1 MAKKSKSANKDFPK
15 KKKAIATPK
24 AISHDLGFFSNTRI
38 WSVLIFLFAFLLYGN
53 TIEHQYTQDD
63 AIVIYDNMFTTEGVS
78 GIPGILKNDTF
89 YGFFKVD
96 GKAGLV
102 SGGRYRP
109 LTLVMFA
116 LEWQLFGKTAYI
128 THVCHFINILLY
140 AFTCLVLYR
149 LLLRILPKKKN
160 PVYAGFIALGTTLL
174 FASHPIH
181 TEVVANIKGRDEI
194 LTLLGSLYACYIA
207 IKAHQDKKPI
217 LLIGSAIVFF
227 LSLFSKENAITFVA
241 VIPLT
246 MYFFT
251 KANLGEIVGKYFVP
265 FLVAAVGFIAVRT
278 MVIGFDLGG
287 TPQELM
293 NNPYLKIVGNKYV
306 PFSAGEKMATI
317 IYTLGLYVKL
327 LIFPHPLT
335 HDYYPRHI
343 DLMTW
348 GNWKVILS
356 LLVYVGMAVYA
367 FIGLRKK
374 DIASYAI
381 LFFLLTLSIV
391 SNIVF
396 PIGTNMSERFMF
408 MPSVG
413 FCLLVSVLLYRG
425 FNRKNEVLT
434 SFKTLMPAFGII
446 GLITILFSVKTISR
460 NFAWENNY
468 TLFMTDIETSTR
480 SAKLLNAVGGE
491 LSAQASNEKDEV
503 KRNAML
509 NKAVKN
515 LNEAVKIHP
524 TYKNAY
530 LLLGNANNYL
540 NKFDE
545 SIKNYERALQ
555 LDPNFEDAHNN
566 LNVTYRNAGQYYGEK
581 KGDLTKAQQYLNIA
595 YQRNPKDYD
604 TLRLLGV
611 SYGIQKNSQKAIEFF
626 TKAIEVS
633 PQNADAYINLS
644 SAYYYAGNQAKADEL
659 QAKALQLDPQVLT
672 KRGNK

>member
-1 MAKKSKSANKDFPK
+1 MAKQSKSSKKEVSK
-15 KKKAIATPK
+15 KKKKIATPVSSK
-24 AISHDLGFFSNTRI
+24 QELGFLSNTKI
-38 WSVLIFLFAFLLYGN
+38 WSALIFIFACFLYAN
-53 TIEHQYTQDD
+53 TLGHGYTQDD
-63 AIVIYDNMFTTEGVS
+63 AIVIYDNMFTTQGVK
-78 GIPGILKNDTF
+78 GIGGILTYDTF
-89 YGFFKVD
+89 YGFFKEE
-96 GKAGLV
+96 GKAALV

-116 LEWQLFGKTAYI
+116 LEWNIFGEKLNP
-128 THVCHFINILLY
+128 FIGHLINVLMYGL
-140 AFTCLVLYR
+140 TCLVLYR

-174 FASHPIH
+174 FTSHPIH

-194 LTLLGSLYACYIA
+194 LTLLGSLYACYLA
-207 IKAHQDKKPI
+207 VKSYQDKKPS
-217 LLIGSAIVFF
+217 LLLFSALVFF
-227 LSLFSKENAITFVA
+227 ISLFSKENAITFVA

-251 KANLGEIVGKYFVP
+251 QLNMGKIVAKYLVP
-265 FLVAAVGFIAVRT
+265 FLIASVVFILIRT

-293 NNPYLKIVGNKYV
+293 NNPYLKIQGNKYV
-306 PFSAGEKMATI
+306 PFSAGEKFATI

-343 DLMTW
+343 DIMTW

-356 LLVYVGMAVYA
+356 LLIYLAMTVFA

-374 DIASYAI
+374 DISSYAI

-413 FCLLVSVLLYRG
+413 FCLLAAVLLYRG
-425 FNRKNEVLT
+425 FNKQNETLN
-434 SFKTLMPAFGII
+434 SFKSLMPALGII
-446 GLITILFSVKTISR
+446 AIITFVFSVKTITR
-460 NFAWENNY
+460 NFAWKDNY
-468 TLFMTDIETSTR
+468 TLFMTDINTSTR

-491 LSAQASNEKDEV
+491 LSAQARDESNKV
-503 KRNAML
+503 KRDAML

-540 NKFDE
+540 NNFDE
-545 SIKNYERALQ
+545 SVRNYEHALK
-555 LDPNFEDAHNN
+555 LDPNFDDAYQN
-566 LNVTYRNAGQYYGEK
+566 LFVTYRNAGQYYGEK
-581 KGDLTKAQQYLNIA
+581 KGDLVKAQQYLNKA

-611 SYGIQKNSQKAIEFF
+611 AYGIQKNNAKAIEFF

-633 PQNADAYINLS
+633 PNNADAHINLS
-644 SAYYYAGNQAKADEL
+644 SAYYHAGNQVKADEL

>member
-1 MAKKSKSANKDFPK
+1 MAKQSNSYKKNSPK

-24 AISHDLGFFSNTRI
+24 AIQQELGFFSNTFV
-38 WSVLIFLFAFLLYGN
+38 WSLIIFAFACLLYAN
-53 TIEHQYTQDD
+53 TIKHDYTQDD
-63 AIVIYDNMFTTEGVS
+63 AIVIYDNMFTTQGVS
-78 GIPGILKNDTF
+78 GIGGILKYDTF
-89 YGFFKVD
+89 YGFFKEE
-96 GKAGLV
+96 GKAALV

-116 LEWQLFGKTAYI
+116 FEWQLFGRSPLVG
-128 THVCHFINILLY
+128 HLINILMYGL
-140 AFTCLVLYR
+140 TCLLLYR

-174 FASHPIH
+174 FTSHPIH

-194 LTLLGSLYACYIA
+194 LTLLGSLYACYLA
-207 IKAHQDKKPI
+207 VKSHQDKKPG
-217 LLIGSAIVFF
+217 LLIISAVVFF
-227 LSLFSKENAITFVA
+227 ISLFSKENTITFVA

-251 KANLGEIVGKYFVP
+251 KMKMGKIVGQYFIP
-265 FLVAAVGFIAVRT
+265 FLVAAVGFIVIRT
-278 MVIGFDLGG
+278 LVIGFEFGG
-287 TPQELM
+287 TPPQELM

-306 PFSAGEKMATI
+306 PFSGGEKLATI
-317 IYTLGLYVKL
+317 IYTLGLYIKL

-343 DLMTW
+343 DIMSW

-356 LLVYVGMAVYA
+356 MLVYVGMAVFA
-367 FIGLRKK
+367 LIGLRKK
-374 DIASYAI
+374 DITAYAI

-413 FCLLVSVLLYRG
+413 FCLLVAVLLYRG
-425 FNRKNEVLT
+425 FNRKNEVLH
-434 SFKTLMPAFGII
+434 SYKTLLPALGII
-446 GLITILFSVKTISR
+446 GIVTILFSVKTITR
-460 NFAWENNY
+460 NFAWKDNY
-468 TLFMTDIETSTR
+468 TLFMTDVKTSTR

-491 LSAQASNEKDEV
+491 LTAQSRKEKNKV
-503 KRNAML
+503 KQKEML
-509 NKAVKN
+509 TEAVKN

-540 NKFDE
+540 NNFDE
-545 SIKNYERALQ
+545 SIKNYEYALQ
-555 LDPNFEDAHNN
+555 LDPNFNDALNN
-566 LNVTYRNAGQYYGEK
+566 LNVTYRNAGKYYGET
-581 KGDLTKAQQYLNIA
+581 KGDLSKAQQYLNLS
-595 YQRNPKDYD
+595 YQRNPNDYE

-611 SYGIQKNSQKAIEFF
+611 SYGILKNNAKAIEFF
-626 TKAIEVS
+626 TKAVAIQ
-633 PQNADAYINLS
+633 PNNADAYLNLS
-644 SAYYYAGNQAKADEL
+644 TAYYHAGDQAKTDEY

-672 KRGNK
+672 RRGNK